1 MIKIGLT
8 GFSGILGRSLL
19 SLILKKKKYRVYKF
33 KYNILNKKRVFSWI
47 KKNQFN
53 VVIHLAALVPT
64 NKVDKNYSLS
74 KKVNVQGTKNL
85 IDGINKFQKG
95 KVYFLFSS
103 TSHVYSFNFKK
114 NRESSKVLGI
124 SKYGKTKIAA
134 EKYIITKSNK
144 ADICIARISSL
155 VSEKQTNNFFLLNLI
170 SKGKRKEL
178 IHFKNSNVI
187 RNFIHVSD
195 VSKILLKLVERRVK
209 GIINVSTSEKTH
221 FKKLFDLFSK
231 KYNFKIHSGYYKP
244 EYLDLSNK
252 LLLKKIGKYN
262 FMKLEKIIE
271 KIYGERYQK

>member
-1 MIKIGLT
+1 M
-8 GFSGILGRSLL
+8 
-19 SLILKKKKYRVYKF
+19 
-33 KYNILNKKRVFSWI
+33 
-47 KKNQFN
+47 
-53 VVIHLAALVPT
+53 
-64 NKVDKNYSLS
+64 
-74 KKVNVQGTKNL
+74 
-85 IDGINKFQKG
+85 
-95 KVYFLFSS
+95 
-103 TSHVYSFNFKK
+103 
-114 NRESSKVLGI
+114 
-124 SKYGKTKIAA
+124 
-134 EKYIITKSNK
+134 
-144 ADICIARISSL
+144 
-155 VSEKQTNNFFLLNLI
+155 LNLI

-221 FKKLFDLFSK
+221 FKRLFDLFSK